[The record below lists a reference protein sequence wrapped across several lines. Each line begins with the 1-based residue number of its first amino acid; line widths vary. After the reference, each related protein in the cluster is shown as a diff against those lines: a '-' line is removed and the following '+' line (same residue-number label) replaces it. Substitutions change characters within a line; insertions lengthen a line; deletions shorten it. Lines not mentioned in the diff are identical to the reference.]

1 MLYANHQGLQDAAR
15 QLLFHDGQRELPVLP
30 PAVHVLLFGPT
41 PRPATVCCPVHT
53 YGQPS
58 AEQRLPLVSKLQQR
72 PRTRHVLYSA
82 LRQVRFEINLTEQ
95 TAIRRNLSFAAH

>member
-1 MLYANHQGLQDAAR
+1 MLYANLQGLQGAAR
-15 QLLFHDGQRELPVLP
+15 QLLFHDGQGELPVLP
-30 PAVHVLLFGPT
+30 PAPVLLFGPT
-41 PRPATVCCPVHT
+41 PRPATVCCPVHA

-82 LRQVRFEINLTEQ
+82 LRQVHFEINLTEQ
-95 TAIRRNLSFAAH
+95 TLIRINLSYAAH